1 MNVAILCSAH
11 GFGHTGRQLALAEAL
26 LAEGSAVRLYTAV
39 PPARFAEDAVGIEV
53 VPWTIDVGIQ
63 QRDSVTEDPEGT
75 VARVEAV
82 VTDAA
87 IDRLAASLAGVDVA
101 VVDIAP
107 AALEACRRAGVPA
120 IAVGNFDWAW
130 VYGHY
135 PALAPWV
142 DRWRAWQAPH
152 DACFVGPGPGL
163 FGFRSVRTFGVLG
176 RRRPPV
182 RVADTA
188 VLVSFGGFGLE
199 GIDAL
204 LPRVDGVRWVLA
216 TPMPAL
222 DRPDVIHV
230 TGVSYAALVAGADAV
245 LTKPGYGIYAEAAL
259 AGTRLVWVDRGAFP
273 EAPYLEAAMHERGDE
288 KVGADGVAA
297 AVLRRLARPRPSVV
311 AEGTALAPARAIRRG

>member
-26 LAEGSAVRLYTAV
+26 VAEGSRVRLYTAV
-39 PPARFAEDAVGIEV
+39 PVARFAEDAAGVEV
-53 VPWTIDVGIQ
+53 IPWAIDVGIQ

-75 VARVEAV
+75 VERLAAV

-87 IDRLAASLAGVDVA
+87 IDRLAASLAGIDVA

-135 PALAPWV
+135 PVLAPWV
-142 DRWRAWQAPH
+142 ERWRAWQAPH

-163 FGFRSVRTFGVLG
+163 FGFRSVRAFGVLG
-176 RRRPPV
+176 RRRAPV
-182 RVADTA
+182 RVAETA
-188 VLVSFGGFGLE
+188 VLVSFGGFGLA
-199 GIDAL
+199 GVDTL
-204 LPRVDGVRWVLA
+204 LPRVDGVTWVLA
-216 TPMPAL
+216 APMPAL

-230 TGVSYAALVAGADAV
+230 AGVSYAALVAGADAV
-245 LTKPGYGIYAEAAL
+245 LTKPGYGIYAEAAI
-259 AGTRLVWVDRGAFP
+259 AGTRLVWVHRGGFP
-273 EAPYLEAAMHERGDE
+273 EAPYLEAAMYGRGDE

-297 AVLRRLARPRPSVV
+297 ALIRRLARPRPDAV
-311 AEGTALAPARAIRRG
+311 ADDAAAGLARAIGGG